1 MAGDGTGALL
11 GLNDPA
17 PFGLFNAAGA
27 SPFLLIGDH
36 AGAAI
41 PAALGDLGLSA
52 ADRRRHIAID
62 IGVHE
67 LGHRLA
73 ERLDA
78 AFLYQTY
85 SRLVIDC
92 NRDPV
97 RDDAIPA
104 VSDGSRINGNEAL
117 DATARAARVAAIH
130 APYHRAISDMIAARC
145 ASGRDTILLSL
156 HSFTPVMDGIARP
169 WDVGVLH
176 WRGRTDFAHAMLAT
190 LRDDGVLAVGDN
202 VPYAMD
208 ATDFTVPFHAFA
220 RDLSYAEIEVRQD
233 LIGDSQGQSIW
244 ADHLRRAAE
253 AALQHISE

>member
-1 MAGDGTGALL
+1 MAKGVGNELL

-41 PAALGDLGLSA
+41 PEALGDLGLGD

-62 IGVHE
+62 IGVHG

-78 AFLYQTY
+78 PFLHQIY

-92 NRDPV
+92 NRDPA
-97 RDDAIPA
+97 RNDAIPA
-104 VSDGSRINGNEAL
+104 VSDGSRISGNEAL
-117 DATARAARVAAIH
+117 GEAVRASRVAAIH
-130 APYHRAISDMIAARC
+130 ASYHQAISDMIDARSAA
-145 ASGRDTILLSL
+145 GRDTILLSL
-156 HSFTPVMDGIARP
+156 HSFTPVMGGIARP
-169 WDVGVLH
+169 WEVGVLH
-176 WRGRTDFAHAMLAT
+176 WRGRTDFAHAMLAA
-190 LRDDGVLAVGDN
+190 LRDPATLTVGDN

-208 ATDFTVPFHAFA
+208 ATDFTVPFHAFP
-220 RDLSYAEIEVRQD
+220 RDLAYAEIEVRQD
-233 LIGDSQGQSIW
+233 LIASVEGQILW
-244 ADHLRRAAE
+244 ADHLAHAAKD
-253 AALQHISE
+253 ALQRIS

>member
-1 MAGDGTGALL
+1 MAKGAANELL

-41 PAALGDLGLSA
+41 PKALGDLGLGN

-62 IGVHE
+62 IGVHG

-78 AFLYQTY
+78 PFLHQIY

-92 NRDPV
+92 NRDPT

-104 VSDGSRINGNEAL
+104 VSDGSRISGNEAL
-117 DATARAARVAAIH
+117 DEAARAARVAAIH
-130 APYHRAISDMIAARC
+130 APYHQAISDMIDARSAA
-145 ASGRDTILLSL
+145 GRDTTLLSL
-156 HSFTPVMDGIARP
+156 HSFTPVMGRIARP
-169 WDVGVLH
+169 WEVGVLH
-176 WRGRTDFAHAMLAT
+176 WRGRTDFAHAMLAA
-190 LRDDGVLAVGDN
+190 LRDTATLTVGDN

-208 ATDFTVPFHAFA
+208 ATDFTVPFHAFP
-220 RDLSYAEIEVRQD
+220 RDLAYAEIEVRQD
-233 LIGDSQGQSIW
+233 LIDRVEGHMLW
-244 ADHLRRAAE
+244 ADQLAHAAKD
-253 AALQHISE
+253 ALQRIG